1 MKASLRNFSKN
12 SSVLVPWYQLFIL
25 QMMCAAIGV
34 CIGGCLSSPGG
45 STDIL
50 PTTLHPPQLH
60 LHILIRFNSISS
72 SFHPSIFYARNKSPK
87 LSFFSLSIPC
97 EPYHSLQPNTN
108 RSVPFWFQSLQR
120 TKSDCLS
127 CTCTST
133 LNDGENKNIC
143 TYLIQ
148 RALQVRRILCLL
160 LCLSGSINS
169 SVFSPRVWKDHK
181 TSEEAHFRRRPSSSS
196 AAFVT
201 LLDSS

>member
-1 MKASLRNFSKN
+1 MLYKCNNFCKPVWKICTPLKGPKSVICNINFWIEMTPLPPWNFSKK

-60 LHILIRFNSISS
+60 LHILIRFNSIAS

-97 EPYHSLQPNTN
+97 EPYP
-108 RSVPFWFQSLQR
+108 
-120 TKSDCLS
+120 
-127 CTCTST
+127 
-133 LNDGENKNIC
+133 
-143 TYLIQ
+143 
-148 RALQVRRILCLL
+148 
-160 LCLSGSINS
+160 
-169 SVFSPRVWKDHK
+169 
-181 TSEEAHFRRRPSSSS
+181 
-196 AAFVT
+196 AAQY
-201 LLDSS
+201 